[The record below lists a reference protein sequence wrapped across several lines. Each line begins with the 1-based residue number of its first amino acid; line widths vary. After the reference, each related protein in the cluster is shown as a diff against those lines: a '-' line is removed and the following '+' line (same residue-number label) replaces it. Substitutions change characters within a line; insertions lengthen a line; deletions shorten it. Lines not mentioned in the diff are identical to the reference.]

1 MENIKVLMKK
11 YSKHILVSL
20 VVITLIIS
28 GIVVNANDTNNT
40 NVEYVSEYN
49 NNYITVYIS
58 GEVNYPGKY
67 TIRSNSNVLD
77 LIQQANGLTNNAE
90 TSYINLKKILVDQEQ
105 IHVPRKDINTNKQ
118 RININ
123 LASLEE
129 LMKLPGIGAEKAS
142 SIILYRT
149 TYGSFNKIEDLLEVP
164 GITSSI
170 LLNIKDEIKLS

>member
-1 MENIKVLMKK
+1 MGNIKALMKK

-40 NVEYVSEYN
+40 NVEYVSKH

-90 TSYINLKKILVDQEQ
+90 TAYINLKKILVDQEQ

-129 LMKLPGIGAEKAS
+129 LMKLPGIGIEKAS